1 MGKDATVAPKERVN
15 ILYKTEVGGAQEEV
29 ELPLNIL
36 VMGEYNA
43 NVPEDEKT
51 LEDRKIINVDKE
63 NFNDVL
69 EKQNLGLTLSVPDKL
84 SGQKDASMS
93 VELKFRTLND
103 FGPESVV
110 NQVPELKKL
119 LELRSALTALKS
131 PLGNVPAFRKK
142 LQALLGDEG
151 TRAKLMAELGVDG
164 GKDKDKK

>member
-36 VMGEYNA
+36 VMGEYSP
-43 NVPEDEKT
+43 NVPEDEKS
-51 LEDRKIINVDKE
+51 LEDRKTVSVDKD

-69 EKQNLGLTLSVPDKL
+69 EKQNLGLTASVADKL
-84 SGQKDASMS
+84 SSEKDASLS
-93 VELKFRTLND
+93 VDLKFKNLND
-103 FGPESVV
+103 FGPEAIV

-119 LELRSALTALKS
+119 LELRKALTALKS

-142 LQALLGDEG
+142 LQSLLGDEAN
-151 TRAKLMAELGVDG
+151 RAKLMAELGIG
-164 GKDKDKK
+164 SKDTK

>member
-15 ILYKTEVGGAQEEV
+15 ILYKTEIGGAQEEV

-43 NVPEDEKT
+43 TIPEDEKT
-51 LEDRKIINVDKE
+51 LEDRKTIGVDKE
-63 NFNDVL
+63 NFNDVM
-69 EKQNLGLTLSVPDKL
+69 EKQNLGLTLSVADKL
-84 SGQKDASMS
+84 SGQKDASLT
-93 VELKFRTLND
+93 VDLKIRNLND
-103 FGPESVV
+103 FGPESIV

-142 LQALLGDEG
+142 LQALLGDEVSR
-151 TRAKLMAELGVDG
+151 TKLMAELGVTP
-164 GKDKDKK
+164 KDKDAK

>member
-36 VMGEYNA
+36 VMGEYNP
-43 NVPEDEKT
+43 NVPEDEKS
-51 LEDRKIINVDKE
+51 LEDRKTVSVDKD

-69 EKQNLGLTLSVPDKL
+69 EKQNLGLTASVPDKL
-84 SGQKDASMS
+84 SGEKDASLT
-93 VELKFRTLND
+93 VDLKFKNLND
-103 FGPESVV
+103 FGPEAIV

-119 LELRSALTALKS
+119 LELRKALTALKS

-142 LQALLGDEG
+142 LQSLLGDEAN
-151 TRAKLMAELGVDG
+151 RAKLMAELGIG
-164 GKDKDKK
+164 NKDTK

>member
-43 NVPEDEKT
+43 NIPEDEKV
-51 LEDRKIINVDKE
+51 LEDRKTISVDKD
-63 NFNDVL
+63 NFNDVM
-69 EKQNLGLTLSVPDKL
+69 EKQDLGMTLSVPDKL
-84 SGQKDASMS
+84 SGHKDASLT
-93 VELKFRTLND
+93 VELKIRNLND
-103 FGPESVV
+103 FGPESIV

-142 LQALLGDEG
+142 LQALLGDE
-151 TRAKLMAELGVDG
+151 TSRAKLMAELGVAP
-164 GKDKDKK
+164 KDKDGK

>member
-36 VMGEYNA
+36 VMGEYNP
-43 NVPEDEKT
+43 NVPEDEKS
-51 LEDRKIINVDKE
+51 LEDRKTVSVDKD

-69 EKQNLGLTLSVPDKL
+69 EKQNLGMTASVPDKL
-84 SGQKDASMS
+84 SGEKDASLT
-93 VELKFRTLND
+93 VDLKFKSLND
-103 FGPESVV
+103 FGPEAIV

-119 LELRSALTALKS
+119 LELRKALTALKS

-142 LQALLGDEG
+142 LQSLLGDEAN
-151 TRAKLMAELGVDG
+151 RAKLMAELGIG
-164 GKDKDKK
+164 TKDTK

>member
-36 VMGEYNA
+36 MMGEYNST
-43 NVPEDEKT
+43 VPEDEKT
-51 LEDRKIINVDKE
+51 LEDRKTINVDKE

-103 FGPESVV
+103 FGPESIV

-119 LELRSALTALKS
+119 LELRSALTSLKS

-142 LQALLGDEG
+142 LQALLGDEA
-151 TRAKLMAELGVDG
+151 TRAKLMAELGVEG

>member
-15 ILYKTEVGGAQEEV
+15 ILYKTEIGGAQEEV

-36 VMGEYNA
+36 VMGEYNS

-51 LEDRKIINVDKE
+51 LEDRKTIGVDKE
-63 NFNDVL
+63 NFNDVM

-84 SGQKDASMS
+84 SGQKDASLT
-93 VELKFRTLND
+93 VELKIRNLND
-103 FGPESVV
+103 FGPESIV

-142 LQALLGDEG
+142 LQALLGDEASR
-151 TRAKLMAELGVDG
+151 TKLMAELGVTP
-164 GKDKDKK
+164 KDKDAK